1 MAINLS
7 DNILAKTTAPADAKY
22 GPYYGADLT
31 AAKAAA
37 TSYLQSSF
45 RYEGLTVGLIVG
57 TDEIVEYW
65 FKGGVTDNDL
75 ILKTGGGGGSV
86 EVQSQGTQVV
96 AEADNIDFD
105 SGIKAEV
112 IAGTDGVKVDTVFN
126 TSIGDSVVSVSVGGL
141 DETAA
146 SVLKTKTM
154 VELMND
160 ILFPTQL
167 PTYILPT
174 VSNSVSGFASTA
186 NSGGNE
192 IGSPVTYVQKVLG
205 TKNDCGDVTDVALL
219 SNLNGAGFTTTLS
232 GAGDEV
238 SLANMPGPFPGVDNI
253 NNPNFRQELEETVE
267 DYIIPAP
274 TSGTRS
280 VFQFKSTTTT
290 TNGLKKNDNKGDAD
304 TRAFGSTVN
313 NPQEGRTLTSGVST
327 KYGYWPYYWG
337 KSASEQ
343 SADQVVALLE
353 AGTYVGKQVRNSVGT
368 LVMDFTA
375 DGEWPWFAI
384 PEGFNDKT
392 EWFVSASNF
401 GDIGA
406 TPTDLFAAGE
416 IREVES
422 HLGYWTK
429 NYKIYVAQK
438 VTTIGS
444 AEIRE

>member
-22 GPYYGADLT
+22 GPYYGADIT

-57 TDEIVEYW
+57 TDEIIEYW
-65 FKGGVTDNDL
+65 FKGGVDDTNL
-75 ILKTGGGGGSV
+75 ILKTSGGGGSV

-96 AEADNIDFD
+96 SEADNINFD
-105 SGIKAEV
+105 SGIKAE
-112 IAGTDGVKVDTVFN
+112 IISGTDGVKVDTVFN
-126 TSIGDSVVSVSVGGL
+126 TSMADSVVSVALGGL
-141 DETAA
+141 DETPA
-146 SVLKTKTM
+146 STLKTKTM
-154 VELMND
+154 VELMNE

-167 PTYILPT
+167 PTYIVPA
-174 VSNSVSGFASTA
+174 VSNSISGFASTA

-192 IGSPVTYVQKVLG
+192 IGSQVTYVQKGTG
-205 TKNDCGDVTDVALL
+205 TKNDCGNVTEVSLL
-219 SNLNGAGFTTTLS
+219 SNLNGAGFIATST
-232 GAGDEV
+232 GPGDQV
-238 SLANMPGPFPGVDNI
+238 NLANMPDTFPGVPNI

-267 DYIIPAP
+267 NYVIPAP
-274 TSGTRS
+274 ESGTRS
-280 VFQFKSTTTT
+280 VFQFRSTTTT
-290 TNGLKKNDNKGDAD
+290 TDGLKKNDNKGQPD

-313 NPQEGRTLTSGVST
+313 NPQEGRTLTSSTST
-327 KYGYWPYYWG
+327 KYGYWPYFWG
-337 KSASEQ
+337 KSATQQ

-406 TPTDLFAAGE
+406 TPTDLFAAGQ

-422 HLGYWTK
+422 NLGYWTK